1 MVLCLSLDSPR
12 NRHYAKESSASRLWE
27 GAKEGDVM
35 QGMKGILQSQLPGDM
50 IGAWYSEEILD
61 VVQNVQPC

>member
-50 IGAWYSEEILD
+50 IGA
-61 VVQNVQPC
+61 

>member
-12 NRHYAKESSASRLWE
+12 NRHYAKESS
-27 GAKEGDVM
+27 AKEGDVM

-50 IGAWYSEEILD
+50 IGA
-61 VVQNVQPC
+61 